1 MKAAL
6 VFVLCCLLFANVW
19 GFVPVSLRN
28 RCSQLSM
35 VNPKPSGFAST
46 KEGKRKIVERTKALV
61 DESSFIICVPYE
73 GVNKENTDML
83 KSMLPDSVTASVVK
97 NTLMK
102 LALQES
108 DFDSMSEKLDK
119 ENMFLFV
126 PEGETKSTYDAFKK
140 WQKEVNRKDKEF
152 NPRFGA
158 MEGNLY
164 EGQALTDIA
173 GLPSKKELITKI
185 AQGIKAVPTKVG
197 RGINAV
203 PNKLGRAF
211 GAWKD
216 QIKDNGSTPPAASEE
231 APPAASDETPPAEDA
246 ASEEAPPAED
256 AATE

>member
-1 MKAAL
+1 MFTL
-6 VFVLCCLLFANVW
+6 ISMIHYFFTHTLLI
-19 GFVPVSLRN
+19 
-28 RCSQLSM
+28 
-35 VNPKPSGFAST
+35 PK
-46 KEGKRKIVERTKALV
+46 
-61 DESSFIICVPYE
+61 
-73 GVNKENTDML
+73 
-83 KSMLPDSVTASVVK
+83 
-97 NTLMK
+97 
-102 LALQES
+102 
-108 DFDSMSEKLDK
+108 
-119 ENMFLFV
+119 
-126 PEGETKSTYDAFKK
+126 GETKSTYDAFKK